1 MGHNY
6 IGRVCAMAF
15 AMAIIIWAI
24 TKGVNIFS
32 GHSGIWHLRYAHLAH
47 YHMPQN
53 TYCDPW
59 GCVGV

>member
-1 MGHNY
+1 
-6 IGRVCAMAF
+6 MAF